1 MIALL
6 KQFNV
11 LIKEYSDI
19 ANCLT
24 GIAEKV
30 ENIVLFNSFRRQSEK
45 IKNTEFHVVV
55 IGQFKRGKSTLINY
69 FLGSDI
75 LPTGVI
81 PITSII
87 TRIKYAL
94 TPKAAIHYKDHQI
107 AEIDIRQID
116 EYISEQ
122 KNPKNSKNVDII
134 EIYYPSEILKNGVVL
149 IDTPGIGSIHKHNTE
164 EAYRYLPEADAAIF
178 LTSSDAPVGELE
190 MEFLQDAKEYFN
202 KIFFLQNKID
212 YLSPEEKNE
221 SIAFSREM
229 ISNVLGSEMKLYP
242 ISAKQAYK
250 AKKSGENSLLIE
262 SGMKAFEEDLEG
274 FLLKEKGQ
282 YLLASYEEKLSG
294 MVKEL
299 EDNIDFKTTVLNS
312 PIESLEQ
319 QLSLFR
325 DKVKDTA
332 TLKKE
337 ALALVEA
344 DLKEIIEGLE
354 TQIKDFR
361 TVQAV
366 EIKSRLES
374 LFNENKEMSGKDL
387 PKLLNQKLEV
397 FVEEVYTEWDIQ
409 QMESL
414 KQAYKGIIVRF
425 TNKLNQGIDLVNE
438 ITYAVF
444 KLRLAQSIGEF
455 DLIDK
460 DTFYFKFGSSSPA
473 FLTPRLRDFLFLTP
487 KGWRN
492 RIILSDI
499 LKRVDEELEK
509 NGNNLKWD
517 YVSKIKDSKY
527 IFERA
532 YQGHIDDTVA
542 DIQGIIQKTMA
553 LRNQKKADIQAQLH
567 HYEQL
572 RAHLLS
578 IITRMESLK
587 ETK

>member
-1 MIALL
+1 ML

-19 ANCLT
+19 ANDLAAL
-24 GIAEKV
+24 AERL
-30 ENIVLFNSFRRQSEK
+30 ENPALFNSFKRQSEK

-87 TRIKYAL
+87 TRIRYAL
-94 TPKAAIHYKDHQI
+94 SPKAAIHYKDHRSM
-107 AEIDIRQID
+107 ATDIRQID

-122 KNPKNSKNVDII
+122 KNPKNVKDIDII
-134 EIYYPSEILKNGVVL
+134 EIYYPSDILKNGVVL
-149 IDTPGIGSIHKHNTE
+149 IDTPGIGSIHKHNTD

-190 MEFLQDAKEYFN
+190 MKFLQDAKEYFH

-212 YLSPEEKNE
+212 YLSLKEKRE
-221 SIAFSREM
+221 SIAFSKEM
-229 ISNVLGSEMKLYP
+229 ISKVLESDIKLYP
-242 ISAKQAYK
+242 ISAKQAYE
-250 AKKSGENSLLIE
+250 AKQSGETNRLIE
-262 SGMKAFEEDLEG
+262 SGMKAFEEDMEI
-274 FLLKEKGQ
+274 FLLKEKGH
-282 YLLASYEEKLSG
+282 YLLTSYEEKLYG
-294 MVKEL
+294 MIKEL
-299 EDNIDFKTTVLNS
+299 EENIDFKTTILNS
-312 PIESLEQ
+312 PVQTLEQ

-325 DKVKDTA
+325 GKVKDTA

-344 DLKEIIEGLE
+344 DLKEIIEDLE
-354 TQIKDFR
+354 AQIKEFR
-361 TVQAV
+361 AVQAE
-366 EIKSRLES
+366 EIKERLES
-374 LFNENKEMSGKDL
+374 IFDQNKEMNGKDL
-387 PKLLNQKLEV
+387 PKLLSQKLEN
-397 FVEEVYTEWDIQ
+397 FVEEAYTDWDKRQI
-409 QMESL
+409 ESL
-414 KQAYKGIIVRF
+414 KQAYHGIIVRF
-425 TNKLNQGIDLVNE
+425 TGKLNQGIDLVNE

-444 KLRLAQSIGEF
+444 KLRLAEPIGEF

-473 FLTPRLRDFLFLTP
+473 FLGPRLRDFLFLMP

-499 LKRVDEELEK
+499 MKRVDEELEK

-542 DIQGIIQKTMA
+542 NIQGIIQKTME
-553 LRNQKKADIQAQLH
+553 LRSQKKEDIQTQLLY
-567 HYEQL
+567 YEQL
-572 RAHLLS
+572 RDHLSS
-578 IITRMESLK
+578 IKIRMEGLK
-587 ETK
+587 EA